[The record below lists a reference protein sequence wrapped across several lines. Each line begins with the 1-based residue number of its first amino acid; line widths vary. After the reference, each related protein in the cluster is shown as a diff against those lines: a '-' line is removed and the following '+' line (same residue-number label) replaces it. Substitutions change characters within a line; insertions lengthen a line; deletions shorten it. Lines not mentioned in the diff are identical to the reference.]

1 MGRNDGVPFDFGL
14 CAGGPNIK
22 AYYFYLALWVG
33 PGLDLPSIDAY
44 LIKNKKPKKGDADDG
59 GKLERRSRHASSAS
73 TAVAE
78 EKIGSGIRVKVRMTK
93 AEAARLLSKCKEGG
107 VLGFK
112 DVENELV
119 QIPMNRVHVLPPATT
134 TTYTCAAVL
143 KSIPEEP

>member
-1 MGRNDGVPFDFGL
+1 MLSSFVAFFSRDFSYE
-14 CAGGPNIK
+14 K
-22 AYYFYLALWVG
+22 AEQKKTNNKVTNLLLYR
-33 PGLDLPSIDAY
+33 DAY

-134 TTYTCAAVL
+134 TTYTRAAVL

>member
-1 MGRNDGVPFDFGL
+1 MLSSFVAFFSRDFSYEKVEQKK
-14 CAGGPNIK
+14 PNNK
-22 AYYFYLALWVG
+22 VTNLLLYR
-33 PGLDLPSIDAY
+33 DAY
-44 LIKNKKPKKGDADDG
+44 LIKNKKPKKGGADDG
-59 GKLERRSRHASSAS
+59 GKLERRSRHAS
-73 TAVAE
+73 TAIAE

-134 TTYTCAAVL
+134 TTTTYTRAAVL

>member
-1 MGRNDGVPFDFGL
+1 MLSSFVAFFSRDFSFEKVEQKK
-14 CAGGPNIK
+14 PNNK
-22 AYYFYLALWVG
+22 VTNLLLYR
-33 PGLDLPSIDAY
+33 DAY

-59 GKLERRSRHASSAS
+59 GKLERRSHHASIAAS